1 MRRLI
6 PAFAAALATLA
17 AAAVL
22 AGCGG
27 NTDTHKDTDGHNPG
41 GSGGH
46 NAADVAFA
54 QMMIPNHQQAVD
66 MAKRAP
72 AQAGNPAVKELAG
85 QIEARQTTEITTMSG
100 WLTSWGEPPVAAP
113 EVAGAGAGGPG
124 IPAEMS
130 GAFMA
135 ALASAS
141 GTTFD
146 KMFLEMMVRNHE
158 GAIELAR
165 TERHD
170 GQFGPATQ
178 LAAAVEASHTD
189 EVAAI
194 RRLLDQK

>member
-1 MRRLI
+1 
-6 PAFAAALATLA
+6 
-17 AAAVL
+17 
-22 AGCGG
+22 
-27 NTDTHKDTDGHNPG
+27 
-41 GSGGH
+41 
-46 NAADVAFA
+46 
-54 QMMIPNHQQAVD
+54 MMIPNHRQAVD
-66 MAKRAP
+66 MAKRAS

-100 WLTSWGEPPVAAP
+100 WLTSWGEPPAAAS
-113 EVAGAGAGGPG
+113 EVAGVGDGGPG

-146 KMFLEMMVRNHE
+146 RMFLEMMVRNHE

-165 TERHD
+165 TERRD

-178 LAAAVEASHTD
+178 LAAAVEASHTG
-189 EVAAI
+189 EVAAM